1 MIEILVEL
9 GLSKNDA
16 AVYAALVDVGPC
28 FVAPL
33 VKETKKHRQIVYNSL
48 ETLLAHNL
56 ISVSQKNGKNF
67 YVISN
72 PHHLLADIKK
82 REALA
87 QNLITSIEQKQKNT
101 FCKECGRAM

>member
-1 MIEILVEL
+1 MIDTLVQL
-9 GLSKNDA
+9 GLTQNDA
-16 AVYAALVDVGPC
+16 AVYTALVEVGPC

-48 ETLLAHNL
+48 ETLLKHNL

-72 PHHLLADIKK
+72 PHHLLADIKRK
-82 REALA
+82 EALA
-87 QNLITSIEQKQKNT
+87 ENLITSIESKKKNI